1 MTDQLRVNGNLVDSL
16 GNAVRH
22 GGTALGTVPGLL
34 RRVLETGAWREFVT
48 QRGDHV
54 PHARFADFVTTPP
67 LKGLGATMDLIE
79 RVVADDPVTLD
90 LLDKAMQRPHGGDR
104 RSEEA
109 KTNVN
114 NVNVGRP
121 VGNATATAL
130 RKLRKDAPEL
140 HAKVLANEMTAH
152 AAMIQA
158 GFRPRTATVR
168 LDNAQS
174 MARVL
179 RKVEPPVLAELLR
192 LLGIELPDPPAE

>member
-90 LLDKAMQRPHGGDR
+90 LLDRAMQRPSHRPTTVDNINGSGDGL
-104 RSEEA
+104 E
-109 KTNVN
+109 
-114 NVNVGRP
+114 RP
-121 VGNATATAL
+121 AGTSKDHAL

>member
-48 QRGDHV
+48 QRGEHV

-90 LLDKAMQRPHGGDR
+90 LLDKELQ
-104 RSEEA
+104 
-109 KTNVN
+109 
-114 NVNVGRP
+114 RP
-121 VGNATATAL
+121 VGTNQHGKGEAVNNINTLRPVGTSKAAAL

-140 HAKVLANEMTAH
+140 HAKVLAKEMSAH
-152 AAMIQA
+152 AAMVQA
-158 GFRPRTATVR
+158 GFRHRMVSVNMDDPLSGANT
-168 LDNAQS
+168 
-174 MARVL
+174 VL
-179 RKVEPPVLAELLR
+179 RNASPEYLAEFRR
-192 LLGIELPDPPAE
+192 LLNKEVTSQ